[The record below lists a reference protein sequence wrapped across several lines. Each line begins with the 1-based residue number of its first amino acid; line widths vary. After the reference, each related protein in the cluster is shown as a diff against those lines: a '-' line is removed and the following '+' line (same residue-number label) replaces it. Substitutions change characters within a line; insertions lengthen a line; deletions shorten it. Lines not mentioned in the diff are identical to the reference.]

1 MCVSLFFVNAVD
13 RLNAAP
19 PASGNQT
26 SPGTQIKHD
35 KQLRDNYRLES
46 ELKDGK
52 PNIKVTIDSPQ
63 KKQVTLDDKSDAK
76 ALMLNKIIFTPES
89 KILSKDELNQII
101 SEYVGQKVSIRD
113 LYKILAKIDAL
124 YDKKGFVARAV
135 LPVQEVKDGIVKVQ
149 LVEAVIGK
157 IDLSTHPQSQ
167 ANGSITGLLDGK
179 LLDRLGFKEKQ
190 LVNISRLER
199 ALLRFN
205 LLNNSKLQLQ
215 LAPGQEVGQTN
226 VKINTLHPK
235 PFELSYFIDN
245 AGRYTTGNIRQGA
258 SIRALNVLG
267 IGDSLFATGI
277 LAEGG
282 GSSSAFVQ
290 YAVPFTP
297 YDTSLTFSFDY
308 SDYQIVK
315 GNLVA
320 LSITGRSN
328 TYTVGVTQPIVFNN
342 NTVLRLYSN
351 VAFYN
356 ASNYFDKVQQASN
369 QDVNITPG
377 ASLEWYGK
385 KWTLTTDQ
393 SMSFGLT
400 RFGGDDS
407 YFLYAA
413 DFTAVYRP
421 TNRWLFL
428 GRFFG
433 QITPDKILPANRQF
447 VLGGVSTVRG
457 YSEAILTGNSGYSA
471 RLEARFNAYRKN
483 KGILDKRYSDSID
496 IFAFADHGGAFPY
509 KGAKQSINRN
519 DFLTSVGVGAS
530 FDISNYMK
538 GRVSVGFPLSENT
551 HERQTKSAIFNFY
564 FQFNF

>member
-1 MCVSLFFVNAVD
+1 MSL
-13 RLNAAP
+13 
-19 PASGNQT
+19 
-26 SPGTQIKHD
+26 K
-35 KQLRDNYRLES
+35 
-46 ELKDGK
+46 
-52 PNIKVTIDSPQ
+52 
-63 KKQVTLDDKSDAK
+63 
-76 ALMLNKIIFTPES
+76 KIIFTPES
-89 KILSKDELNQII
+89 KILAPAELNSIVNQYI
-101 SEYVGQKVSIRD
+101 GKQVSIRD
-113 LYKILAKIDAL
+113 LYKILAQIDAL
-124 YDKKGFVARAV
+124 YDKKGYIARAV
-135 LPVQEVKDGIVKVQ
+135 LPVQEVQDGIVKIQ

-157 IDLSTHPQSQ
+157 IDIATHPQSK
-167 ANGSITGLLDGK
+167 AKGSITGLLDNK
-179 LLDRLGFKEKQ
+179 LLDRLGFKKKD
-190 LVNISRLER
+190 LVSISRLER

-226 VKINTLHPK
+226 VKINALHPK
-235 PFELSYFIDN
+235 PLELSYFIDN
-245 AGRYTTGNIRQGA
+245 AGRYTTGNIRQGL
-258 SIRALNVLG
+258 SIRALNLLG
-267 IGDSLFATGI
+267 IGDSLYATGI
-277 LAEGG
+277 LAESG
-282 GSSSAFVQ
+282 GSSSAFIQ
-290 YAVPFTP
+290 YAVPFTQW
-297 YDTSLTFSFDY
+297 DTSLTFSVDY

-328 TYTVGVTQPIVFNN
+328 TYTMGITQPIVLNDS
-342 NTVLRLYSN
+342 TVLRLYSN

-356 ASNYFDKVQQASN
+356 ASNYFDKIQQASN

-377 ASLEWYGK
+377 ISLEWYGK

-407 YFLYAA
+407 YFLYAG
-413 DFTAVYRP
+413 DVTAIYRP
-421 TNRWLFL
+421 ANRWLFL
-428 GRFFG
+428 ARLFG
-433 QITPDKILPANRQF
+433 QITPDKILPANKQF

-496 IFAFADHGGAFPY
+496 VFAFADHGGAFPY

-538 GRVSVGFPLSENT
+538 GRVSVGVPLTDNS
-551 HERQTKSAIFNFY
+551 HERQTKGALFNFY